1 MKMWGAKSTFQN
13 QMLFFWKKTLCQG
26 GKCEQITMRR
36 IPVGFISMH
45 AVNIEQQE
53 NYKHSG
59 VNFQWHN
66 EKYDAFFVTLF
77 QSHLK
82 SDECLANG

>member
-1 MKMWGAKSTFQN
+1 MWRAKSTFQN
-13 QMLFFWKKTLCQG
+13 QMFFFWKRTVCEG
-26 GKCEQITMRR
+26 GKCEQIAMRR
-36 IPVGFISMH
+36 MPVGFISMH

-66 EKYDAFFVTLF
+66 EKYYTFFVTLF